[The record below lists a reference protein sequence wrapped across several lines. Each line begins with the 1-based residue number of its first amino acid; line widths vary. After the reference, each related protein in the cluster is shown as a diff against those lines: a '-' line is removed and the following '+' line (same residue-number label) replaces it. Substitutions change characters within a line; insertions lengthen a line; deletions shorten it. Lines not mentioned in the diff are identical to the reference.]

1 MVCYESEASAKQVQV
16 ELAPLCRFVSSSVL
30 LCSGYVKQM

>member
-16 ELAPLCRFVSSSVL
+16 ELAPLCQFVSSSVL
-30 LCSGYVKQM
+30 LCSGYLKQM